1 MKSKANELADI
12 AEIKK
17 LHNLSMEIKNI
28 LNDASKSEK
37 ICQYLLSINNNR
49 ELEVEAIKTLILMDA
64 TGSMSNLLQKAKNS
78 VAIMFER
85 TSEILKKNDIKPEL
99 ILIQFAVYRNYS
111 SPVNLILQ
119 HSTWESNP

>member
-1 MKSKANELADI
+1 
-12 AEIKK
+12 
-17 LHNLSMEIKNI
+17 MEIKNI

-49 ELEVEAIKTLILMDA
+49 ELEGEAVKTLILMDA

-85 TSEILKKNDIKPEL
+85 TSEILKKNGI
-99 ILIQFAVYRNYS
+99 
-111 SPVNLILQ
+111 NLILKK
-119 HSTWESNP
+119 TKII

>member
-1 MKSKANELADI
+1 
-12 AEIKK
+12 
-17 LHNLSMEIKNI
+17 MEIKNI

-49 ELEVEAIKTLILMDA
+49 ELEGEAVKTIILMDG

-119 HSTWESNP
+119 HSAWESNP